1 MDTLYIVIP
10 AYNESENI
18 KRTIEEWCPV
28 VEKHNGG
35 GASRLVIIN
44 DGSRDDTYE
53 IASAE
58 CETHPLLTV
67 LTKPNGGHGSTVLYG
82 YRYALENGADY
93 IFQTDSDGQTDPE
106 EFEKFWQIREGYDAI
121 FGNRT
126 SRGDGFS
133 RAVVEKVLCA
143 VLWTYFHVSVPD
155 ANAPFRLMKT
165 DYVAEYLPLM
175 PENYNLPN
183 ALLTAFGAYFHRK
196 IRFIPIISVL
206 GWEEKRLKFPTPQYH
221 VPSPPAFLVLLP
233 PFYSSVFFSIAEKE
247 RISGQVAE
255 NGMRLISSTLLIN
268 KNKNEACSIP
278 KYANLR
284 RTVCLPCWGV
294 RKRVS

>member
-93 IFQTDSDGQTDPE
+93 ISRPIPTVRP
-106 EFEKFWQIREGYDAI
+106 IRRSSKSSGRSA
-121 FGNRT
+121 RAT
-126 SRGDGFS
+126 TPFS
-133 RAVVEKVLCA
+133 ETAQA
-143 VLWTYFHVSVPD
+143 
-155 ANAPFRLMKT
+155 AA
-165 DYVAEYLPLM
+165 
-175 PENYNLPN
+175 
-183 ALLTAFGAYFHRK
+183 TAFPALSWKKCCARCSG
-196 IRFIPIISVL
+196 PISTYPCRMQMPRSV
-206 GWEEKRLKFPTPQYH
+206 
-221 VPSPPAFLVLLP
+221 
-233 PFYSSVFFSIAEKE
+233 
-247 RISGQVAE
+247 
-255 NGMRLISSTLLIN
+255 
-268 KNKNEACSIP
+268 
-278 KYANLR
+278 
-284 RTVCLPCWGV
+284 
-294 RKRVS
+294 

>member
-82 YRYALENGADY
+82 YRYAIEHRADY
-93 IFQTDSDGQTDPE
+93 IFQTDSDGQTNPD
-106 EFEKFWQIREGYDAI
+106 EFEAFWKKRNTYNAI
-121 FGNRT
+121 IGNRKV
-126 SRGDGFS
+126 RGDGKS
-133 RAVVEKVLCA
+133 RKFVENTVCLLLRLIFGVKI
-143 VLWTYFHVSVPD
+143 PD
-155 ANAPFRLMKT
+155 ANAPFRLMRT
-165 DYVAEYLPLM
+165 DLVKKYIHRLPK
-175 PENYNLPN
+175 NYNLPN
-183 ALLTAFGAYFHRK
+183 IMLTTYFVYYKEKVTFLPITFKPRRAGTNSINLKK
-196 IRFIPIISVL
+196 ITKI
-206 GWEEKRLKFPTPQYH
+206 GWQAIKDFHTLKK
-221 VPSPPAFLVLLP
+221 S
-233 PFYSSVFFSIAEKE
+233 
-247 RISGQVAE
+247 
-255 NGMRLISSTLLIN
+255 M
-268 KNKNEACSIP
+268 
-278 KYANLR
+278 
-284 RTVCLPCWGV
+284 
-294 RKRVS
+294 

>member
-93 IFQTDSDGQTDPE
+93 IFQTDSDGQTDPA

-143 VLWTYFHVSVPD
+143 VLWTYFHVSVPGCKCPVPSDESRLRGRVSAAD
-155 ANAPFRLMKT
+155 AAKLQS
-165 DYVAEYLPLM
+165 AERTADCLRSVFS
-175 PENYNLPN
+175 PENP
-183 ALLTAFGAYFHRK
+183 FHPDQLQAASGRN
-196 IRFIPIISVL
+196 
-206 GWEEKRLKFPTPQYH
+206 KFHQHP
-221 VPSPPAFLVLLP
+221 
-233 PFYSSVFFSIAEKE
+233 
-247 RISGQVAE
+247 
-255 NGMRLISSTLLIN
+255 
-268 KNKNEACSIP
+268 
-278 KYANLR
+278 
-284 RTVCLPCWGV
+284 
-294 RKRVS
+294 

>member
-1 MDTLYIVIP
+1 MR
-10 AYNESENI
+10 
-18 KRTIEEWCPV
+18 K
-28 VEKHNGG
+28 
-35 GASRLVIIN
+35 
-44 DGSRDDTYE
+44 
-53 IASAE
+53 
-58 CETHPLLTV
+58 THPLLTV

-133 RAVVEKVLCA
+133 RAAVEKVLCA

-196 IRFIPIISVL
+196 IRFIPISFKPRQGGTNSINIRKIVKIGRQAL
-206 GWEEKRLKFPTPQYH
+206 HDFCEIQKAVAKKR
-221 VPSPPAFLVLLP
+221 
-233 PFYSSVFFSIAEKE
+233 
-247 RISGQVAE
+247 G
-255 NGMRLISSTLLIN
+255 
-268 KNKNEACSIP
+268 
-278 KYANLR
+278 
-284 RTVCLPCWGV
+284 
-294 RKRVS
+294 

>member
-93 IFQTDSDGQTDPE
+93 IFQTDSDGQTNPD
-106 EFEKFWQIREGYDAI
+106 EFEAFWKKRNTYDAI
-121 FGNRT
+121 IGNRKV
-126 SRGDGFS
+126 RGDGKS
-133 RAVVEKVLCA
+133 RKFVENTVCLLLRLIFGVKI
-143 VLWTYFHVSVPD
+143 PD
-155 ANAPFRLMKT
+155 ANAPFRLMRT
-165 DYVAEYLPLM
+165 DLVNKYIHRLPK
-175 PENYNLPN
+175 NYNLPN
-183 ALLTAFGAYFHRK
+183 IMLTTYFVYYKEK
-196 IRFIPIISVL
+196 ITFLPITFKPRQAGTNSL
-206 GWEEKRLKFPTPQYH
+206 NLKKITKIGYQAIKDF
-221 VPSPPAFLVLLP
+221 
-233 PFYSSVFFSIAEKE
+233 
-247 RISGQVAE
+247 R
-255 NGMRLISSTLLIN
+255 TL
-268 KNKNEACSIP
+268 KKSM
-278 KYANLR
+278 
-284 RTVCLPCWGV
+284 
-294 RKRVS
+294 

>member
-93 IFQTDSDGQTDPE
+93 IFQTDSDGQTDPA

-196 IRFIPIISVL
+196 IRFIPISFKPRQGGTNSINIRKIVKIGRQAL
-206 GWEEKRLKFPTPQYH
+206 HDFCEIQKAAAKKREGTYPMFH
-221 VPSPPAFLVLLP
+221 EIRSFFLYAYFLLWTL
-233 PFYSSVFFSIAEKE
+233 FLIEA
-247 RISGQVAE
+247 
-255 NGMRLISSTLLIN
+255 MRSFLIHGIL
-268 KNKNEACSIP
+268 
-278 KYANLR
+278 
-284 RTVCLPCWGV
+284 
-294 RKRVS
+294 

>member
-93 IFQTDSDGQTDPE
+93 IFQTDSDGQTDPA

-155 ANAPFRLMKT
+155 ANAPFRLMKAST
-165 DYVAEYLPLM
+165 LQKYIGLIPKDF
-175 PENYNLPN
+175 NLSN
-183 ALLTAFGAYFHRK
+183 VILSVIYAKKGCKVKY
-196 IRFIPIISVL
+196 IPITF
-206 GWEEKRLKFPTPQYH
+206 RP
-221 VPSPPAFLVLLP
+221 
-233 PFYSSVFFSIAEKE
+233 
-247 RISGQVAE
+247 
-255 NGMRLISSTLLIN
+255 
-268 KNKNEACSIP
+268 
-278 KYANLR
+278 
-284 RTVCLPCWGV
+284 
-294 RKRVS
+294 RVE

>member
-1 MDTLYIVIP
+1 MDTLYIIIP

-58 CETHPLLTV
+58 CETRPLLTV

-93 IFQTDSDGQTDPE
+93 IFQTDSDGQTDPA

-196 IRFIPIISVL
+196 IRFIPISFKPRQGGTNSINIRKIVKIGRQAL
-206 GWEEKRLKFPTPQYH
+206 HDFCEIQKAAAKKR
-221 VPSPPAFLVLLP
+221 
-233 PFYSSVFFSIAEKE
+233 
-247 RISGQVAE
+247 G
-255 NGMRLISSTLLIN
+255 
-268 KNKNEACSIP
+268 
-278 KYANLR
+278 
-284 RTVCLPCWGV
+284 
-294 RKRVS
+294 

>member
-58 CETHPLLTV
+58 CETRPLLTV

-93 IFQTDSDGQTDPE
+93 IFQTDSDGQTDPA
-106 EFEKFWQIREGYDAI
+106 EFEKFWQIREATTPFSETAQAAATAFPRCRGKSAVRGALDLFPRIRAGCKCPVPSDENRLRGRVSAADA
-121 FGNRT
+121 GKLQSAERT
-126 SRGDGFS
+126 DDCLRSVFS
-133 RAVVEKVLCA
+133 
-143 VLWTYFHVSVPD
+143 
-155 ANAPFRLMKT
+155 
-165 DYVAEYLPLM
+165 
-175 PENYNLPN
+175 PENP
-183 ALLTAFGAYFHRK
+183 FHPDQLQAASGGTNSINIRK
-196 IRFIPIISVL
+196 IVKIGRQALHDFCEIQKAAAK
-206 GWEEKRLKFPTPQYH
+206 KR
-221 VPSPPAFLVLLP
+221 
-233 PFYSSVFFSIAEKE
+233 
-247 RISGQVAE
+247 G
-255 NGMRLISSTLLIN
+255 
-268 KNKNEACSIP
+268 
-278 KYANLR
+278 
-284 RTVCLPCWGV
+284 
-294 RKRVS
+294 

>member
-1 MDTLYIVIP
+1 MSSLFIVIP
-10 AYNESENI
+10 AYNEAENI
-18 KRTIEEWCPV
+18 ERTVSEWYPI
-28 VEKHNGG
+28 VESHNKEGQ
-35 GASRLVIIN
+35 SRLVIIN
-44 DGSRDDTYE
+44 DGSKDNTYE
-53 IASAE
+53 LICKLAQAR
-58 CETHPLLTV
+58 PLLIP

-82 YRYALENGADY
+82 YRYAIEHRADY
-93 IFQTDSDGQTDPE
+93 MYQTDSDGQTDPA

-183 ALLTAFGAYFHRK
+183 ALMTAFGAYFHRK
-196 IRFIPIISVL
+196 IRFIPISFKPRQGGTNSINIRKIVKIGRQAL
-206 GWEEKRLKFPTPQYH
+206 HDFCEIQKAAAKKR
-221 VPSPPAFLVLLP
+221 
-233 PFYSSVFFSIAEKE
+233 
-247 RISGQVAE
+247 G
-255 NGMRLISSTLLIN
+255 
-268 KNKNEACSIP
+268 
-278 KYANLR
+278 
-284 RTVCLPCWGV
+284 
-294 RKRVS
+294 

>member
-93 IFQTDSDGQTDPE
+93 IYP
-106 EFEKFWQIREGYDAI
+106 
-121 FGNRT
+121 
-126 SRGDGFS
+126 
-133 RAVVEKVLCA
+133 
-143 VLWTYFHVSVPD
+143 VSYTH
-155 ANAPFRLMKT
+155 LT
-165 DYVAEYLPLM
+165 LPTKL
-175 PENYNLPN
+175 E
-183 ALLTAFGAYFHRK
+183 
-196 IRFIPIISVL
+196 V
-206 GWEEKRLKFPTPQYH
+206 
-221 VPSPPAFLVLLP
+221 
-233 PFYSSVFFSIAEKE
+233 
-247 RISGQVAE
+247 
-255 NGMRLISSTLLIN
+255 
-268 KNKNEACSIP
+268 
-278 KYANLR
+278 
-284 RTVCLPCWGV
+284 
-294 RKRVS
+294 

>member
-93 IFQTDSDGQTDPE
+93 IFQTDSDGQTDPA
-106 EFEKFWQIREGYDAI
+106 EFEKFWQIREGSDAI

-155 ANAPFRLMKT
+155 ANAPFRLMKAST
-165 DYVAEYLPLM
+165 LQKYIGLIPKDF
-175 PENYNLPN
+175 NLSNVILSVIYAKKGCKVKYIPITFRPRQGGVN
-183 ALLTAFGAYFHRK
+183 SINMKKIFGIGRQAVRDFRK
-196 IRFIPIISVL
+196 INKVL
-206 GWEEKRLKFPTPQYH
+206 SR
-221 VPSPPAFLVLLP
+221 
-233 PFYSSVFFSIAEKE
+233 
-247 RISGQVAE
+247 RI
-255 NGMRLISSTLLIN
+255 
-268 KNKNEACSIP
+268 
-278 KYANLR
+278 
-284 RTVCLPCWGV
+284 
-294 RKRVS
+294 